1 MVKSFTRSRSRKTVT
16 AVIMTMVFAALVS
29 GVFSNRA
36 EAADK
41 EVLVLARSMDL
52 NSLDPHRAWCDT
64 CKVVNGIA
72 YETLIKLGKDNKTI
86 EPGVAK
92 SWEAGA
98 DGMSYT
104 FHLDERAVF
113 SDGSP
118 VESKDVKWSLFRLK
132 HMKAGPDMYAK
143 TISRIDTP
151 DPHTVVITV
160 SGWPSELLA
169 QLVVPYAGVVNS
181 DVAKAHGADNG
192 PDAIK
197 DKAEP
202 WFLKNSAGSA
212 PFVLESYRPDE
223 EVRYIRNENYWKKK
237 PALKQIIIKQVKD
250 AVSQAQMLE
259 SGSVDIAM
267 QIDADTAKMIRS
279 KDVVIK
285 SQPSYYFIYVGMFPA
300 AKTKTAL
307 TLKIRQAIGYALDY
321 EGLINVTVGGAGRV
335 QPSVVPV
342 EFPGGSGLPM
352 PKRDLEKARKLLAE
366 AGVPNGF
373 DVNLVYLNMT
383 QYGVDFNIL
392 VQKIQQDLK
401 KVGIKVNLIPVPGF
415 PQWIEHRSK
424 ATMPMTIIWW
434 AADYVGTAPYVQYFS
449 MTPGSR
455 WLWMASNTGPDM
467 PELINKREVALV
479 KKLQTATARK
489 AGPLYHEM
497 AKEMVKDRIVIPLVN
512 PNLLLTYR
520 KNVKGMR
527 YDIITELSFYEIYKQ

>member
-1 MVKSFTRSRSRKTVT
+1 
-16 AVIMTMVFAALVS
+16 MTLVLAALVS

-41 EVLVLARSMDL
+41 DVLVLARAMDL
-52 NSLDPHRAWCDT
+52 NSLDPHRTWCDT

-72 YETLIKLGKDNKTI
+72 YETLIQLGKDNKTI

-98 DGMSYT
+98 DGMSFT
-104 FHLDERAVF
+104 FHIDERAVF

-132 HMKAGPDMYAK
+132 NMKAGPDMYAK
-143 TISRIDTP
+143 TISKIDTP
-151 DPHTVVITV
+151 DSKTVVITV

-181 DVAKAHGADNG
+181 DVAIANGADSG
-192 PDAIK
+192 PDAVK

-212 PFVLESYRPDE
+212 PFVLDSYRPDE
-223 EVRYIRNENYWKKK
+223 EVRYIQNKNYWKKK
-237 PALKQIIIKQVKD
+237 PALKQIIIKHVKD

-267 QIDADTAKMIRS
+267 QIDADTAKMIKS
-279 KDVVIK
+279 SDVVIK
-285 SQPSYYFIYVGMFPA
+285 SQASYYFVYVGLLPA
-300 AKTKTAL
+300 AKNNNVPMTP
-307 TLKIRQAIGYALDY
+307 KIREAIALGLDY
-321 EGLINVTVGGAGRV
+321 EGLIDVTVGGAGRV

-342 EFPGGSGLPM
+342 EFPGGAGLPI
-352 PKRDLEKARKLLAE
+352 PKRDLAKARRLLAE
-366 AGVPNGF
+366 EGVPNGF
-373 DVNLVYLNMT
+373 EIDCVYMNVT

-401 KVGIKVNLIPVPGF
+401 KIGIRVNLIPVPGAV
-415 PQWIEHRSK
+415 WVERRAK
-424 ATMPMTIIWW
+424 ASIPMTIIWW

-455 WLWMASNTGPDM
+455 WMWMASGTGPDL
-467 PELINKREVALV
+467 PELINEREVALV
-479 KKLQTATARK
+479 KKLQTATSEE
-489 AGPLYHEM
+489 AGPLYHEL
-497 AKEMVKDRIVIPLVN
+497 AKEMVKDKISIPLVN

-527 YDIITELSFYEIYKQ
+527 YDIITELPFDEIYK

>member
-1 MVKSFTRSRSRKTVT
+1 M
-16 AVIMTMVFAALVS
+16 AVVMAVMAN
-29 GVFSNRA
+29 GVFSHRA
-36 EAADK
+36 EATAK
-41 EVLVLARSMDL
+41 VVLVLARSMDL

-64 CKVVNGIA
+64 CKVVVGIS

-104 FHLDERAVF
+104 FHIDERAVF

-118 VESKDVKWSLFRLK
+118 VEAKDVKWSLFRLK
-132 HMKAGPDMYAK
+132 NMKAGPDMYAK

-151 DPHTVVITV
+151 DSKTVKITV

-192 PDAIK
+192 PDAVK

-202 WFLKNSAGSA
+202 WFLKNSAGSS

-223 EVRYIRNENYWKKK
+223 EVRFKRNENYWQKK
-237 PALKQIIIKQVKD
+237 PAIKQIIIKQVKD

-259 SGSVDIAM
+259 SGTVDIAM
-267 QIDADTAKMIRS
+267 QIDADTAKMIKS
-279 KDVVIK
+279 KQVVIA

-300 AKTKTAL
+300 AKNKTPL
-307 TLKIRQAIGYALDY
+307 TLKIRQAIGLALDY
-321 EGLINVTVGGAGRV
+321 EGLINVTVGGAGRI

-342 EFPGGSGLPM
+342 EFPGGAGLPT
-352 PKRDLEKARKLLAE
+352 PRRDLEKARKLLAE
-366 AGVPNGF
+366 AGVPDGF

-392 VQKIQQDLK
+392 VQKMQQDLK
-401 KVGIKVNLIPVPGF
+401 KVGIRVNLVPVPGF
-415 PQWIEHRSK
+415 PQWIEHRAK

-455 WLWMASNTGPDM
+455 WMWMASGTGPDL
-467 PELINKREVALV
+467 PELINHREVALV
-479 KKLQTATARK
+479 KKLQTATAQE
-489 AGPLYHEM
+489 AGPLYHEL
-497 AKEMVKDRIVIPLVN
+497 AKEMVKDRICIPLVN

-527 YDIITELSFYEIYKQ
+527 YDIITELPFDEIYK